1 MVTRKCDKTRLSIY
15 CWFICVVTVL
25 CLAGVVAWLSLTPKN
40 PYFRISDAHFPP
52 LDSKNQSTNR
62 NVSVSVLN
70 NSVIFDLEIF
80 NPNKRMGIYYGVI
93 SLELYS
99 GGRVVGTN
107 STLGFYQR
115 YKNTRVLQIMIRVS
129 REFWQGINGGNVDFM
144 VRVETS
150 VKFRIIKWKTK
161 LRQIAYEEQFNN
173 VKINLNGTVSGG
185 NYAELQ
191 NASKVTIRN

>member
-1 MVTRKCDKTRLSIY
+1 MVTRKCDKTQLSIY
-15 CWFICVVTVL
+15 CWFISVVTVL

-52 LDSKNQSTNR
+52 LDSKNQSTHR
-62 NVSVSVLN
+62 NVSVPN
-70 NSVIFDLEIF
+70 NSVVFDLEIF
-80 NPNKRMGIYYGVI
+80 NPNKRMGIYYSVI

-107 STLGFYQR
+107 SNFA
-115 YKNTRVLQIMIRVS
+115 
-129 REFWQGINGGNVDFM
+129 
-144 VRVETS
+144 VRVETA

-161 LRQIAYEEQFNN
+161 LRQIAHEEQFNN